1 MNQKTKKDLIN
12 YRRERAFETIKEVD
26 LLISKDM
33 FFAAVNRIYYGMFYI
48 INALS
53 VLDNFS
59 TSSHSQLIGYFNK
72 NYLKT
77 NKIDRKIG
85 KYFSK
90 AFEKRS
96 KGDYKDFVSIEK
108 EEIDEYFGKMKELIK
123 IVDNLI
129 TDKLKN
135 I

>member
-1 MNQKTKKDLIN
+1 MEKKTKKDLIN
-12 YRRERAFETIKEVD
+12 YRRERAFDTIKEVE
-26 LLISKDM
+26 LLISKNM
-33 FFAAVNRIYYGMFYI
+33 FYAAMNRIYYGMFYI

-72 NYLKT
+72 HYLKT
-77 NKIDRKIG
+77 NKITREIG
-85 KYFSK
+85 KYFGK

-96 KGDYKDFVSIEK
+96 KSDYKDFVSIEK
-108 EEIDEYFGKMKELIK
+108 EEINEYFDKMKELIK
-123 IVDNLI
+123 IVDSLI
-129 TDKLKN
+129 EERLKY